1 VVRGEVVMVYSS
13 QRSHQDSDGHSRA
26 NESVV
31 SIMQSNKN
39 SMRLQGYNPLIPGFK
54 GITN

>member
-1 VVRGEVVMVYSS
+1 VVQGEVVMVYSS

-39 SMRLQGYNPLIPGFK
+39 LMDFK
-54 GITN
+54 VITRSILALRV

>member
-39 SMRLQGYNPLIPGFK
+39 SMRLQGYNPLNPGFK